1 VGLRRSEGLSESG
14 RKTAWAGRPIF
25 ARRRA
30 YLAALAVLAAALAL
44 PAPAAAEAT
53 PFASA
58 RPSAPPLPTRLARA
72 LAVPH
77 VNHARSSAVAL
88 DLDSGTVVFSR
99 HGRLSLAPAST
110 EKLTL
115 TYGLLVHLGP
125 AYRIRTTVL
134 TSGGLEGATLV
145 GNLVLH
151 GEGDP
156 TLSGTGLRRL
166 AAHVRASGIERVA
179 GSVVG
184 DESFFDARRT
194 APGWKPWYY
203 IRESPPLSALTAN
216 RARFRGSTSHAPALA
231 AAAAFKDAL
240 KAAGVAVTGRAI
252 AGRADPD
259 AVEVAA
265 LASPPLLQILRTVNR
280 ESDNFTAEIL
290 LKHLGATVTGRGTTP
305 AGAAVVRRALS
316 EAGVPLAGVR
326 IVDGSG
332 LSLLDRL
339 TADALVALL
348 AAVWDDPVLR
358 DSFVQSLAV
367 SGRSGTLRRRLR
379 EPPAAGRVFAKTG
392 TTAISSALA
401 GYVSNRFAFAVLQ
414 NGPPLS
420 SWWSRRAQ
428 DRFVTVLAG
437 Q

>member
-1 VGLRRSEGLSESG
+1 MGLQGSEGLSESRRG
-14 RKTAWAGRPIF
+14 PAWAGRPIF
-25 ARRRA
+25 ARGRT
-30 YLAALAVLAAALAL
+30 YLVAVAFLAAAVSLA
-44 PAPAAAEAT
+44 APAAAETT
-53 PFASA
+53 PFATA

-77 VNHARSSAVAL
+77 VNHARSGAVAL
-88 DLDSGTVVFSR
+88 DLESRTVVFSR
-99 HGRLSLAPAST
+99 HPRLSLAPAST

-115 TYGLLVHLGP
+115 TYALLVRLGP
-125 AYRIRTTVL
+125 THRIRTTVL
-134 TSGGLEGATLV
+134 TSAGVEGATLV

-156 TLSGTGLRRL
+156 TLSTAGLRRL
-166 AAHVRASGIERVA
+166 AAQVRASGIERVV

-203 IRESPPLSALTAN
+203 IRESPPLSALTVD

-231 AAAAFKDAL
+231 AAAAFKEAL
-240 KAAGVAVTGRAI
+240 RAAGVAVTGRAV
-252 AGRADPD
+252 AGRADAD
-259 AVEVAA
+259 AVELAA
-265 LASPPLLQILRTVNR
+265 LASPPLVRILRTVNQ

-290 LKHLGATVTGRGTTP
+290 LKHLGAAVSGRGTTP

-316 EAGVPLAGVR
+316 DAGVPLAGVR

-339 TADALVALL
+339 TADSLVTLL
-348 AAVWDDPVLR
+348 AAVWDDPLLR
-358 DSFVQSLAV
+358 GSFVQSLAV

-379 EPPAAGRVFAKTG
+379 ERPAVGRVFAKTG
-392 TTAISSALA
+392 TTAISSALS
-401 GYVSNRFAFAVLQ
+401 GYVADRFAFAVLQ

>member
-1 VGLRRSEGLSESG
+1 VGRG
-14 RKTAWAGRPIF
+14 TAWAGRPIF
-25 ARRRA
+25 TRGRT
-30 YLAALAVLAAALAL
+30 YLAALAIVAAALSLLSL
-44 PAPAAAEAT
+44 PAPAAAETT
-53 PFASA
+53 PFATA
-58 RPSAPPLPTRLARA
+58 RPSAQPLSARLARA

-88 DLDSGTVVFSR
+88 DLETGGIVFSR
-99 HGRLSLAPAST
+99 HPRLSLAPAST

-115 TYGLLVHLGP
+115 TYALLVRLGP

-134 TSGGLEGATLV
+134 TSGGVDGATLV

-156 TLSGTGLRRL
+156 TLSTAGLRRL
-166 AAHVRASGIERVA
+166 AAQVRAFGIERVV

-216 RARFRGSTSHAPALA
+216 RARFRGSTSHTPALA

-240 KAAGVAVTGRAI
+240 KAAGVAVTGRAVV
-252 AGRADPD
+252 GRAEAD
-259 AVEVAA
+259 AVELAA
-265 LASPPLLQILRTVNR
+265 LASPPLVQILRTVNQ
-280 ESDNFTAEIL
+280 ESDNFTAEML
-290 LKHLGATVTGRGTTP
+290 LKHLGAAVTGRGTTP
-305 AGAAVVRRALS
+305 AGAFVVRRALS

-339 TADALVALL
+339 TADSLVALL
-348 AAVWDDPVLR
+348 GAVWDDPLLR
-358 DSFVQSLAV
+358 GSFVQSLAV

-392 TTAISSALA
+392 TTAISSALS
-401 GYVSNRFAFAVLQ
+401 GYVADRFAFAVLQ